1 MNYNENLA
9 YDEPF
14 YQYDG
19 VKVVS
24 PESIGLSATFGN
36 ANVLAIFLLSPPS
49 IDSTIVFV
57 DSSKVIVDE
66 TIEISTA
73 SFLSMEVLDEQPF
86 SYIAFS
92 VEEDSTLATAEI
104 EKVHATSSSVVVSV
118 STGEGDRNVT
128 TKLEKEY
135 AASSTSTIEY

>member
-1 MNYNENLA
+1 MIYNENLA
-9 YDEPF
+9 YGEPS

-19 VKVVS
+19 IRVVS
-24 PESIGLSATFGN
+24 PESIGLSNTFDN

-92 VEEDSTLATAEI
+92 VGEDSALVTAEI

-128 TKLEKEY
+128 TELEKEY